1 MTAGARVRLTGS
13 ITVAL
18 PPDEAFV
25 LFTPN
30 GERAWAH
37 GWAPEFPSPV
47 ADDTEPGTAFLTRHG
62 ERTVIWTVAGRE
74 PGRSIRYVSTIPGH
88 RTGLITVTCEA
99 AGHARPGARTKAG
112 HPEQAVRE
120 AGHTAAARTGAG
132 RGVGA
137 GGHTEV
143 TVSYDLTAL
152 DPAANAELGRFAEDY
167 PRFLASWEHALAN
180 LIKTTGNQ

>member
-1 MTAGARVRLTGS
+1 MTPGARVRLSGS

-18 PPDEAFV
+18 PPDEAFA

-62 ERTVIWTVAGRE
+62 ERVAIWTVAGRE

-88 RTGLITVTCEA
+88 RTGLITVACEA
-99 AGHARPGARTKAG
+99 TPA
-112 HPEQAVRE
+112 E
-120 AGHTAAARTGAG
+120 AAA
-132 RGVGA
+132 
-137 GGHTEV
+137 TEV
-143 TVSYDLTAL
+143 TVGYDLTAL
-152 DPAANAELGRFAEDY
+152 DPAANAELGRFAEGY
-167 PRFLASWEHALAN
+167 PRFLARWEQALAN
-180 LIKTTGNQ
+180 LIKTTGKH